1 MANTRYPLAL
11 VALALALGGCA
22 SKKPDES
29 AQQLIDQQI
38 LEASQRIEMAQADL
52 YQQGAINSRVV
63 MRLPS
68 TIVDDKQRVSL
79 KWQGDA
85 VELLAALARDRGLEF
100 SFMGVRMPLP
110 VDIDVNKV
118 PTTP

>member
-79 KWQGDA
+79 KW
-85 VELLAALARDRGLEF
+85 
-100 SFMGVRMPLP
+100 
-110 VDIDVNKV
+110 
-118 PTTP
+118 